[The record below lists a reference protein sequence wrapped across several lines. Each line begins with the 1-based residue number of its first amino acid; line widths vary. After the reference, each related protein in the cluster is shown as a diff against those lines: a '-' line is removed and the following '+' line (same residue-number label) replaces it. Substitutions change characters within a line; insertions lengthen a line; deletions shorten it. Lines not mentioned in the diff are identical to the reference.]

1 METSTTNCEK
11 SLHGYDA
18 DFFLG
23 SSSKRYFGTGFKKT
37 EHSFLNLRKEE
48 GNLFAD
54 LVVNWP
60 EIWAEKKGGNVT
72 PHIGTLD
79 FFLASVILVEEYF
92 SIVREISI
100 KQMNHMWISDFICKT
115 GNKCIEQNIL
125 SCSCKLISEEY
136 NSSKTIF
143 VFEIKIEDTYVS
155 LNIDF
160 PNSLKTMYYESP
172 QLLEQRTYYSRGYK
186 FADRRISN
194 IKVDF
199 NRKSITADY
208 TLRHQ
213 DNLAYCGI
221 GAEYM
226 PCITLC
232 DLILTA
238 GQLTQILLYSLDGT
252 SREGSSNLWMR
263 KIHCSYKRPIVV
275 DPEVLIEI
283 KKSNNINMKGEMY
296 HCSDLR
302 FDFNNGDLI
311 ADCSSAYKPF
321 IK

>member
-1 METSTTNCEK
+1 MDTFTTNCEK

-23 SSSKRYFGTGFKKT
+23 PSSKRYFGTGFKKT
-37 EHSFLNLRKEE
+37 EHGFLNLRKEE
-48 GNLFAD
+48 ECLFAD
-54 LVVNWP
+54 LMINWP
-60 EIWAEKKGGNVT
+60 ETWAEKKGVNVT

-79 FFLASVILVEEYF
+79 FFLASVTLVEEYF

-115 GNKCIEQNIL
+115 GNKCIEQNNL
-125 SCSCKLISEEY
+125 SCSCRLIFEEC

-143 VFEIKIEDTYVS
+143 VFEIKIGDTCVS
-155 LNIDF
+155 LSIDF
-160 PNSLKTMYYESP
+160 PNNLSPMYYKSP
-172 QLLEQRTYYSRGYK
+172 QLLEQRTYYSQGYK
-186 FADRRISN
+186 CADRRISN

-208 TLRHQ
+208 ALRHQ
-213 DNLAYCGI
+213 DNLTYYGI

-232 DLILTA
+232 DLILIA

-252 SREGSSNLWMR
+252 SREASSNLWMR
-263 KIHCSYKRPIVV
+263 KIHCSYKKPIVT

-283 KKSNNINMKGEMY
+283 RKSTNINMKGEMY

-302 FDFNNGDLI
+302 FDFNNGYLI